1 MPWLVRISKDIIA
14 YTLVME
20 LHNHCV
26 PVFWLF
32 IQKLNILFWKILQFS
47 NTFSITSSVFFV
59 TNSQDKKFLY
69 TAQKN
74 ESFPLGIS
82 AVNAI
87 WSHLLKKTSMENV
100 FCVCSVFDY
109 LNSEPGLTS
118 KKEPFAKVVR
128 SFQLC
133 QRCSLQS
140 ETPNKTEQLKGPSFI
155 MSNTLLEV
163 PVL

>member
-1 MPWLVRISKDIIA
+1 MGLWKRCSFPLIALNIMPWLVRISKDIIA

-32 IQKLNILFWKILQFS
+32 IQKLNILFWKILQFG
-47 NTFSITSSVFFV
+47 NTFSTTSSVFFV
-59 TNSQDKKFLY
+59 TNSQDKNFLY

-100 FCVCSVFDY
+100 FCVYVVF
-109 LNSEPGLTS
+109 LIIWIQN
-118 KKEPFAKVVR
+118 
-128 SFQLC
+128 
-133 QRCSLQS
+133 
-140 ETPNKTEQLKGPSFI
+140 
-155 MSNTLLEV
+155 
-163 PVL
+163 PV